1 MELIQNYISGQY
13 VNAISDEI
21 IKIYEPA
28 TAKVYGELYDSNI
41 EDVNSA
47 VESAERAFPSWS
59 SLKVND
65 RSNYLI
71 AIAEKIHSRLDEFVS
86 YESRDTGKPIT
97 LARSLDIPR
106 SISNFKFFAE
116 YAKNFEFELDL
127 NSNESQNRIT
137 RLPIGV
143 VCCISPWNLPLYLFT
158 WKIAPAL
165 VTGNTVI
172 AKPSEITP
180 YTAYLLGDICSEVGL
195 PPGVLNII
203 HGKGPTTGNLLVN
216 HSSIKAISFTGG
228 TSTGRLIFQSASNSF
243 KKLSLEMGGKNPA
256 IIFDDCDYEKMLDT
270 VVRSS
275 FSNQG
280 QICLCSSRILI
291 ENSIYEKFKIDFCL
305 KVSNLIIGDPI
316 ESSTSFGAISSFEQF
331 KKINDYI
338 DLAVY
343 EGGKILLGGS
353 QEKIN
358 GRCSNGWFI
367 RPTIIEGL
375 EPTSRLNQE
384 EIFGPV
390 VTLQPFETESEAI
403 NIANDTDYGLSAT
416 IWTKDLE
423 KARRVSRSI
432 EAGVI
437 WVNCWLLRDLR
448 TPFGGMKNSG
458 YGREGG
464 DYAMMFFTEQKN
476 TCFQNEF

>member
-71 AIAEKIHSRLDEFVS
+71 AIAEKIHSRLDEFVTH
-86 YESRDTGKPIT
+86 ESRDTGKPIT

-228 TSTGRLIFQSASNSF
+228 TSTGRLIFKSASNSF

>member
-13 VNAISDEI
+13 VNAISDDI
-21 IKIYEPA
+21 INIYEPA

-47 VESAERAFPSWS
+47 VESAESAFPSWS
-59 SLKVND
+59 ALKVNE

-86 YESRDTGKPIT
+86 HESRDTGKPIT

-216 HSSIKAISFTGG
+216 HKSIKAISFTGG
-228 TSTGRLIFQSASNSF
+228 TSTGRLIFKSASNSF

-316 ESSTSFGAISSFEQF
+316 ESSTNFGAISSFEQF

>member
-86 YESRDTGKPIT
+86 HESRDTGKPIT

-228 TSTGRLIFQSASNSF
+228 TSTGRLIFKSASNSF

>member
-228 TSTGRLIFQSASNSF
+228 TSTGRLIFKSASNSF

-316 ESSTSFGAISSFEQF
+316 ESSTNFGAISSFEQF

>member
-1 MELIQNYISGQY
+1 MELIQNYISGKY
-13 VNAISDEI
+13 VNAISDDLI
-21 IKIYEPA
+21 DIHEPA
-28 TAKVYGELYDSNI
+28 TAKVYGKLVDSNI
-41 EDVNSA
+41 EDVNDAVDSA
-47 VESAERAFPSWS
+47 RNAFPFWS
-59 SLKVND
+59 SLPVD
-65 RSNYLI
+65 ERSQYLI
-71 AIAEKIHSRLDEFVS
+71 AIAKKINSRIDEFS
-86 YESRDTGKPIT
+86 DFESRDTGKPIS
-97 LARSLDIPR
+97 LAKSLDIPR
-106 SISNFKFFAE
+106 SVSNFNFFAE
-116 YAKNFEFELDL
+116 HAKNFEFELDL
-127 NSNESQNRIT
+127 NSDESSNQISRS
-137 RLPIGV
+137 PIGV

-203 HGKGPTTGNLLVN
+203 HGKGRTTGNLLVN
-216 HSSIKAISFTGG
+216 HKNIKAISFTGG
-228 TSTGRLIFQSASNSF
+228 TTTGRLIFQNASDSF

-256 IIFDDCDYEKMLDT
+256 IIFDDCDYENMLDT
-270 VVRSS
+270 VVKSS

-291 ENSIYEKFKIDFCL
+291 ESSIYEKFKIDFC
-305 KVSNLIIGDPI
+305 KRVSKLIIGDPI
-316 ESSTSFGAISSFEQF
+316 LSTTEFGAISSFEQF
-331 KKINDYI
+331 RKIESYI
-338 DLAVY
+338 DLAVS
-343 EGGKILLGGS
+343 EGGTILMGGF
-353 QEKIN
+353 QEKID
-358 GRCSNGWFI
+358 GRCSNGWFM

-375 EPTSRLNQE
+375 GPDSRLNQE

-390 VTLQPFETESEAI
+390 VTLQPFETESDAI
-403 NIANDTDYGLSAT
+403 DIANNTDYGLSAT
-416 IWTKDLE
+416 IWTKDLD
-423 KARRVSRSI
+423 KGTRLSRSL

-464 DYAMMFFTEQKN
+464 DDAMMFFTEQKN
-476 TCFQNEF
+476 ICFPK